1 MPDHQQTILKPIE
14 YPNCFGSELL
24 AGIQFSLKWEQSL
37 VVESFHSGELK
48 TSVEGDNSNELPLAD
63 HQLLSSLGTQ
73 GFVCIPM
80 VAHKIN
86 RGVIVFG
93 IQKTELVKIKS
104 LQNRLE
110 QFGVQA
116 ARNIYNFEH

>member
-1 MPDHQQTILKPIE
+1 
-14 YPNCFGSELL
+14 
-24 AGIQFSLKWEQSL
+24 
-37 VVESFHSGELK
+37 
-48 TSVEGDNSNELPLAD
+48 
-63 HQLLSSLGTQ
+63 
-73 GFVCIPM
+73 M

-116 ARNIYNFEH
+116 ARNISNFEHSFSENVHSRILP

>member
-1 MPDHQQTILKPIE
+1 
-14 YPNCFGSELL
+14 
-24 AGIQFSLKWEQSL
+24 
-37 VVESFHSGELK
+37 
-48 TSVEGDNSNELPLAD
+48 
-63 HQLLSSLGTQ
+63 
-73 GFVCIPM
+73 M